1 MVFILHGGGHDTFLQ
16 IVRMYPKCRFYA
28 GFGWS
33 RLFCILSV
41 LAKHSQQNLAIFSKP
56 EYEFDSISEIEDRDR
71 ICGLI

>member
-1 MVFILHGGGHDTFLQ
+1 MTHFCKLFVCTQ
-16 IVRMYPKCRFYA
+16 KCRFYA